1 MTFWI
6 ITAVLTASAS
16 LAVMYPFLRR
26 NDSTAEGEY
35 DLAVYKDQLAE
46 LDRDVKRGLISTED
60 AAEARAE
67 IGRRIIRMNA
77 AASAEGGKSGAAP
90 VVRIVA
96 AFGILAVPVISWG
109 LYSYLGSPGV
119 PAMPLAERLQNDPAG
134 SSIAELIGRAE
145 THLASNP
152 EDLKGWE
159 TLGPVYMRLGRY
171 QDAARAYRQIIALGG
186 ANANTYSVLG
196 EALVG
201 MADGVV
207 TAEAVASFEKT
218 LSMDP
223 KEPRAQF
230 FVGLARA
237 QEGKMDEAR
246 TLWTNMLA
254 DLPENS
260 PWREVAGQ
268 ALAQRGEGAASE
280 PANAERQASDDQQQ
294 MIEEMVARLDAR
306 LKESPNDPEGWQ
318 RLVRSYIVLERKEDA
333 RAALKRGIKALGEG
347 SPSANDLSTFAQELG
362 ITLPEEKE

>member
-6 ITAVLTASAS
+6 VTAVLTASAS

-26 NDSTAEGEY
+26 NESLAEGEY

-46 LDRDVKRGLISTED
+46 LDKDVKRGLISTED

-67 IGRRIIRMNA
+67 IGRRIIRLNA
-77 AASAEGGKSGAAP
+77 AAKAEGGKGGASTA
-90 VVRIVA
+90 VRIVA
-96 AFGILAVPVISWG
+96 ALGVLAVPVISWG

-134 SSIAELIGRAE
+134 SSIAGLIGRAE
-145 THLASNP
+145 AHLASNP

-171 QDAARAYRQIIALGG
+171 RDAAKAYRQIIALGG

-207 TAEAVASFEKT
+207 TAETIASFDKT
-218 LSMDP
+218 LSVDP

-237 QEGKMDEAR
+237 QEGKTEEAR
-246 TLWTNMLA
+246 ALWAQMLA

-268 ALAQRGEGAASE
+268 ALAQRGEAAESE
-280 PANAERQASDDQQQ
+280 PANTAEASDDQQQ

-306 LKESPNDPEGWQ
+306 LEESPNDPAGWQ

-333 RAALKRGIKALGEG
+333 RAALERGIKALGVG

-362 ITLPEEKE
+362 ITLPEENE

>member
-26 NDSTAEGEY
+26 SDRTAEGEY

-46 LDRDVKRGLISTED
+46 LERDVKRGLISPED

-67 IGRRIIRMNA
+67 IGRRIIRLNSSDTRGQGNGSTGM
-77 AASAEGGKSGAAP
+77 
-90 VVRIVA
+90 VRVVA
-96 AFGILAVPVISWG
+96 AVGILAVPLISWG
-109 LYSYLGSPGV
+109 LYSHLGSPGV
-119 PAMPLAERLQNDPAG
+119 PGMPLAERLQNDPANA
-134 SSIAELIGRAE
+134 SIAELIARAE

-152 EDLKGWE
+152 GDLKGWE
-159 TLGPVYMRLGRY
+159 TLGPVYMRLGRF
-171 QDAARAYRQIIALGG
+171 QDAVRAYRQIIALGG

-201 MADGVV
+201 LAEGIV
-207 TAEAVASFEKT
+207 TAEALASFEKT

-246 TLWTNMLA
+246 ALWSQMLT

-260 PWREVAGQ
+260 PWRDVAKQ
-268 ALAQRGEGAASE
+268 ALAQRNASQTSATGEAPDG
-280 PANAERQASDDQQQ
+280 QQQ

-306 LKESPNDPEGWQ
+306 LQESPNDPEGWQ
-318 RLVRSYIVLERKEDA
+318 RLVRSYIVLERQDEA
-333 RAALKRGIKALGEG
+333 RAALERGIEALGED
-347 SPSANDLSTFAQELG
+347 SPSARELRAFAQELG
-362 ITLPEEKE
+362 ISLPEEKE

>member
-6 ITAVLTASAS
+6 VTAVLTASAS
-16 LAVMYPFLRR
+16 LAVMYPFLRL
-26 NDSTAEGEY
+26 NDGTAEGEY

-46 LDRDVKRGLISTED
+46 LERDTRRGLISPED

-67 IGRRIIRMNA
+67 IGRRIIRLNA
-77 AASAEGGKSGAAP
+77 DAVSEGRGSGP
-90 VVRIVA
+90 TRMVRLVA
-96 AFGILAVPVISWG
+96 ALGVLAVPLISWG
-109 LYSYLGSPGV
+109 LYGYLGSPGV
-119 PAMPLAERLQNDPAG
+119 PAMPLAERLQNDPTGA
-134 SSIAELIGRAE
+134 SIAELIGRAE

-152 EDLKGWE
+152 DDLKGWE
-159 TLGPVYMRLGRY
+159 TLAPVYMRLGRY
-171 QDAARAYRQIIALGG
+171 QDAARAYRQIITLGG

-201 MADGVV
+201 MAEGIV
-207 TAEAVASFEKT
+207 TAEALASFEKT

-237 QEGKMDEAR
+237 QEGRMDEAR
-246 TLWTNMLA
+246 SLWTQMLA

-268 ALAQRGEGAASE
+268 ALAQRGGGGATE
-280 PANAERQASDDQQQ
+280 PANAQGQASGDQQQ
-294 MIEEMVARLDAR
+294 MIEDMVARLDAR

-318 RLVRSYIVLERKEDA
+318 RLVRSYIVLERKDEA
-333 RAALKRGIKALGEG
+333 QAALERGISALGED
-347 SPSANDLSTFAQELG
+347 SPAARELSAFAQGLG
-362 ITLPEEKE
+362 ISLPEEKE